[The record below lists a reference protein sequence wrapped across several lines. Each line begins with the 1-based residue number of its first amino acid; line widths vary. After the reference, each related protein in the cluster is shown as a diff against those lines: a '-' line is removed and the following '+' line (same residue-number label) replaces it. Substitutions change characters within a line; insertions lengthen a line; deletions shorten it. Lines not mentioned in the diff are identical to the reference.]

1 MAGRKIIQHAARF
14 RDVAHRFESVDTL
27 AEIVAAREK
36 DSDIRERYFWPRDL
50 AVYSAV
56 VQDQPDGTLDV
67 QFFVSLTTNPVFNP
81 LLRRHAGPLSAFR
94 YSEPEYHEL
103 QKTVQRGDGIR
114 VAYADLDNPDGLRFA
129 HQGEAS
135 VLEIRV
141 EKLVNFSRDTSGYFN
156 PAQRA
161 LLIFL
166 YGAPDVHAR
175 MLQPEHHATTRIT
188 LPSPAYLQKHFF
200 ELPTVRGC
208 WVSTVHAGSV
218 VELNDDHDGK
228 NVGYILGYPV
238 PLSTALGRIR
248 R

>member
-1 MAGRKIIQHAARF
+1 MAGNKRIEHAARF

-36 DSDIRERYFWPRDL
+36 DSDIRELYFWPRDI
-50 AVYSAV
+50 AVYSAAV
-56 VQDQPDGTLDV
+56 EDRGDGALDV
-67 QFFVSLTTNPVFNP
+67 QFFVSLTTNPSFNP

-94 YSEPEYHEL
+94 YSEPEYPEL
-103 QKTVQRGDGIR
+103 QRSVQAGHGLR
-114 VAYADLDNPDGLRFA
+114 VSYADLDNPDGLRLA
-129 HQGEAS
+129 HQGETS

-141 EKLVNFSRDTSGYFN
+141 AKLEGFSTNSSGYFN

-166 YGAPDVHAR
+166 YGRPDAHGR
-175 MLQPEHHATTRIT
+175 MLQSEHHSTTRIT
-188 LPSPAYLQKHFF
+188 LLSPAYLQKHLS

-208 WVSTVHAGSV
+208 WVSTVRAGSV
-218 VELNDDHDGK
+218 VELNDNHDGK
-228 NVGYILGYPV
+228 NVGYILGYPA
-238 PLSTALGRIR
+238 PPSTAIGRIR